1 MARPVGI
8 RFYEIPLPTD
18 LPPNLQWMHLY
29 HQNSEKLVCYLV
41 EHGAGSTARHV
52 ALRCLLNLKDFLVS
66 SNHEYSPDA
75 ALRWF
80 DQSDFKN
87 KGALVTLH
95 RLSDLYQYGTVQPIH
110 AFPVALPYYQGLL
123 EVWKTILDDYLATLP
138 LKQSAISQIRRC
150 ISRFFYRTQERGIQ
164 RPSEISFVHLETYYQ
179 DEAHTTHNETAR
191 YTYNVSDILLYMAEK
206 GMCQHGLAWY
216 LFFRMQGRI
225 LHLNKIASDQV
236 QRMEAARTES
246 LDFPAEDFAV
256 VIPDFLKRLENL
268 GYAKTNRNVAKY
280 TLLNLL
286 VFIEMHGLGY
296 HPAIAEIWLEK
307 ERSRKGGSGWK
318 QNRRIIQLFE
328 VYTIEGDVIPQLF
341 FRQKPLLS
349 DGLPDWCK
357 SRLDDFLSQKK
368 REGWESS
375 TIAMY
380 RSCATRFCLYLCAK
394 GFASFSDVSAATVT
408 AFNRA
413 DKHLSAE
420 GKNAYN
426 VRIRNFLQFL
436 ERNGDMPYGIHKALF
451 CIAAKNEKIVVTL
464 TEEELSEMREAHA
477 NCTTPMQLRN
487 KAIVLLGTKM
497 GIRASDIVR
506 IQVQDINW
514 DEQTITFVQ
523 KKTSHEAMLPMPTAV
538 GNAIYFYLRDGR
550 PTTESP
556 FLFVKHRAPF
566 TALDR
571 IACVRALKAA
581 LPNRNVPRSGFHV
594 PRKTFATG
602 RLRGGANIQTISELL
617 GQRDT
622 SSLNHYLYLDL
633 DRMKQCPIMLHSVNL
648 EMAGDRYGI

>member
-8 RFYEIPLPTD
+8 RFYEIPLPTN

-29 HQNSEKLVCYLV
+29 HQNCEQLACYLV
-41 EHGAGSTARHV
+41 EHGAGSTARNV
-52 ALRCLLNLKDFLVS
+52 ALHCLQNLRDFLVTANHGYS
-66 SNHEYSPDA
+66 SET

-80 DQSDFKN
+80 EQSDFKN

-110 AFPVALPYYQGLL
+110 AFPVALPYCQGLF
-123 EVWKTILDDYLATLP
+123 EVWKNILDDYLSTLL
-138 LKQSAISQIRRC
+138 LKPSAITQIRRC
-150 ISRFFYRTQERGIQ
+150 ISRFFYRMQERGVKC
-164 RPSEISFVHLETYYQ
+164 PSEISFIHLETYYRE
-179 DEAHTTHNETAR
+179 EAHITHNETAR
-191 YTYNVSDILLYMAEK
+191 YTYNVSDILLFMAEK
-206 GMCQHGLAWY
+206 GMCHHALAWY
-216 LFFRMQGRI
+216 LFFRMQGRV
-225 LHLNKIASDQV
+225 LHLKELSSDQV
-236 QRMEAARTES
+236 QRIDAARTES
-246 LDFPAEDFAV
+246 LNFPAEDFAA

-268 GYAKTNRNVAKY
+268 GYGKTNRNVTKY
-280 TLLNLL
+280 TLLSLL
-286 VFIEMHGLGY
+286 VFIELHDLGY
-296 HPAIAEIWLEK
+296 HPAVAEIWLEK

-318 QNRRIIQLFE
+318 QNRRILQLFE
-328 VYTIEGDVIPQLF
+328 VYTLEGDIIPQLF

-357 SRLDDFLSQKK
+357 SQLEDFLLQKK

-380 RSCATRFCLYLCAK
+380 RSCTTRFCLYLCTK
-394 GFASFSDVSAATVT
+394 GLSSFSEVTAATVT

-413 DKHLSAE
+413 DKHLSTE

-436 ERNGDMPYGIHKALF
+436 ERNGDIPYGIHVALF

-464 TEEELSEMREAHA
+464 TEEELSEMREAHT

-487 KAIVLLGTKM
+487 KAMVLFGTKM

-506 IQVQDINW
+506 IQIQDINW
-514 DEQTITFVQ
+514 NERTITFVQ
-523 KKTSHEAMLPMPTAV
+523 KKTSHEAKLPMPDDV
-538 GNAIYFYLRDGR
+538 GNAIFFYLRDGR
-550 PTTESP
+550 PKTGSP
-556 FLFVKHRAPF
+556 FLFVRHRAPF

-571 IACVRALKAA
+571 IACVRALKVA
-581 LPNRNVPRSGFHV
+581 LPGRNVPRSGFHV
-594 PRKTFATG
+594 TRKTFATG
-602 RLRGGANIQTISELL
+602 RLRAGTNRQTISELL

-622 SSLNHYLYLDL
+622 SSLNHYLYLDSE
-633 DRMKQCPIMLHSVNL
+633 RMKQCPIMLSSVNL